1 MSTLTVAGLWK
12 GYSAAPVLRGV
23 DLDVPAGSLTAVL
36 GLSGCGK
43 TTLLRVIAGFERA
56 QEGRV
61 SLGARTLDDGHTYVP
76 PEHRGIGYVPQEGAL
91 FPHLTVRGNV
101 GFGLTR
107 EERRGGA
114 VGELLEM
121 VGLAALAERYPHQL
135 SGGEQQRVALAR
147 ALARRPEVLLL
158 DEPFSSLDASLRTR
172 VREEVHTLLRA
183 QGVTTVLVTHDQ
195 EEALSLADS
204 VAVLREG
211 TIVQGGTPDQLYTRP
226 ADVELARFLG
236 AVNLIDADFEQGV
249 ARTALGALALRADP
263 GAQSSSAPGAGRGVV
278 MVRPEQLEVY
288 SAAGDGFFGFGDQEL
303 GDEETAGGGD
313 EAGGGEMAGG
323 VGDEGAKPDGVEA
336 QHAGGDVGEADDH
349 HGHQLALR
357 GDGDEGFDHQRGFG
371 LADENVCGGAEGFG
385 SAASHALG
393 HYPSQSLYNDL
404 HDTAVIG
411 NGCEAGEE
419 DDCGHDEESEVADVL
434 GVAEKL
440 AGGIGD
446 DGAGL
451 AGEIAEDD
459 VSALVG
465 EAEKR
470 VDGFSDGDEECAV
483 PDDDRAENQL
493 EQDAPD

>member
-61 SLGARTLDDGHTYVP
+61 SLGSRTLDDGHTYVP

-121 VGLAALAERYPHQL
+121 VGLAALAERYPHEL

-249 ARTALGALALRADP
+249 ARTALGALALRGDP
-263 GAQSSSAPGAGRGVV
+263 GAQSSSAPGAGRGIV
-278 MVRPEQLEVY
+278 MVRPEQLEVRPRGE
-288 SAAGDGFFGFGDQEL
+288 SLQE
-303 GDEETAGGGD
+303 
-313 EAGGGEMAGG
+313 
-323 VGDEGAKPDGVEA
+323 
-336 QHAGGDVGEADDH
+336 
-349 HGHQLALR
+349 
-357 GDGDEGFDHQRGFG
+357 
-371 LADENVCGGAEGFG
+371 
-385 SAASHALG
+385 
-393 HYPSQSLYNDL
+393 
-404 HDTAVIG
+404 
-411 NGCEAGEE
+411 
-419 DDCGHDEESEVADVL
+419 
-434 GVAEKL
+434 
-440 AGGIGD
+440 
-446 DGAGL
+446 GL
-451 AGEIAEDD
+451 AGEVEQCRYYGHD
-459 VSALVG
+459 ALLHIRLEAPGVEQVLLARVQG
-465 EAEKR
+465 EQALPA
-470 VDGFSDGDEECAV
+470 GTAV
-483 PDDDRAENQL
+483 VLA
-493 EQDAPD
+493 AHGAVTAVA